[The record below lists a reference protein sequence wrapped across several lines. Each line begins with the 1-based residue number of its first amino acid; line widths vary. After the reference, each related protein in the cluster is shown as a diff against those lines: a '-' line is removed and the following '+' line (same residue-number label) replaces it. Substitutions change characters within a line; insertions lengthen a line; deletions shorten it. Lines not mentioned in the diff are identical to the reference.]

1 MNWIILIIVLVV
13 GWFVLSAVLQQVG
26 IKRVAKKATEVS
38 NKLRKLIQNKP
49 DFADIEL
56 YSRWLEKINPEQL
69 WIRSM
74 AHSTGNKKLR
84 GELGAK
90 LWQAC
95 EAMDRVTKLDYN
107 SKTLIH
113 SGAMKFSDIEEAAN
127 GRKNLIAL
135 VDQCIGDIQKKIS

>member
-1 MNWIILIIVLVV
+1 
-13 GWFVLSAVLQQVG
+13 
-26 IKRVAKKATEVS
+26 
-38 NKLRKLIQNKP
+38 
-49 DFADIEL
+49 
-56 YSRWLEKINPEQL
+56 
-69 WIRSM
+69 M

-84 GELGAK
+84 GELDAK

-95 EAMDRVTKLDYN
+95 EVMDRVTKLDYS

-113 SGAMKFSDIEEAAN
+113 SRTMKFSDIEEAAN